1 MPKLLLSLAL
11 GLLAAVTAQ
20 AQNAP
25 ANPAAARAPAN
36 APGNAPGT
44 APARPAPAP
53 NCLVSEFRAMA
64 LGTHDLKERGSK
76 ATDWLRR
83 NLAGCSEDQLRII
96 YANRSNWLGN
106 ADSMQLTSQIEGA
119 LEARLRNRP
128 EQLAQ
133 LFSAPPPRPPA
144 SETLRAGDLA
154 PRPAPVVG
162 GTPAVVQQTAGTPAT
177 SPAVAPAVAGP
188 VATPP
193 GRPPAAGAPTAEA
206 KKPEP
211 GKFFDP
217 GLRKS
222 IQDYFTAN
230 RGNGPCPSGLILKNS
245 RCESSQAQRSWKI
258 GQALPASLST
268 RPLPARLLEAL
279 GPTPQGHSY
288 VQVDGDILLL
298 AEDGKTVVDAVLD
311 LGQISPR
318 S

>member
-1 MPKLLLSLAL
+1 MLKGPMPKLLLSLTF
-11 GLLAAVTAQ
+11 GLLAALSAQ

-25 ANPAAARAPAN
+25 ANPAAGRAPA
-36 APGNAPGT
+36 G
-44 APARPAPAP
+44 APARPAS
-53 NCLVSEFRAMA
+53 NCLVTEFRAMA

-76 ATDWLRR
+76 AADWLRR
-83 NLAGCSEDQLRII
+83 NLAGCSEEQVRII
-96 YANRSNWLGN
+96 YANRSNWLGH
-106 ADSMQLTSQIEGA
+106 ADSIQLTSQIEGA
-119 LEARLRNRP
+119 LEARLRNKP

-133 LFSAPPPRPPA
+133 LFSAPPRPAA
-144 SETLRAGDLA
+144 SETVRAGDLA
-154 PRPAPVVG
+154 PAPAPVVG
-162 GTPAVVQQTAGTPAT
+162 GTPAVLQGA
-177 SPAVAPAVAGP
+177 SPAAAPVVA
-188 VATPP
+188 ATPP
-193 GRPPAAGAPTAEA
+193 GRTATPIPAAA

-211 GKFFDP
+211 GKFFEP

-230 RGNGPCPSGLILKNS
+230 RGNGPCPAGLVLKNA

-288 VQVDGDILLL
+288 VQVEGDILLL

>member
-1 MPKLLLSLAL
+1 MPKLLLSLSF
-11 GLLAAVTAQ
+11 GLLAALSAQ

-25 ANPAAARAPAN
+25 ANPAAGRAPAG
-36 APGNAPGT
+36 AAAA
-44 APARPAPAP
+44 APARPAP
-53 NCLVSEFRAMA
+53 NCLVTEFRAMA

-76 ATDWLRR
+76 AAEWLRR
-83 NLAGCSEDQLRII
+83 NLAGCSEEQVRII
-96 YANRSNWLGN
+96 YANRSNWLGH
-106 ADSMQLTSQIEGA
+106 ADSIQLTSLIEGA
-119 LEARLRNRP
+119 LESRLRNKP

-133 LFSAPPPRPPA
+133 LFSAPPRLAA
-144 SETLRAGDLA
+144 SETVRAGDLA
-154 PRPAPVVG
+154 PTPAPVVG
-162 GTPAVVQQTAGTPAT
+162 GTPAVLQGA
-177 SPAVAPAVAGP
+177 SPAAAPVVAGGPAAAP
-188 VATPP
+188 VVAGTPP
-193 GRPPAAGAPTAEA
+193 GRPATPIPAAE

-211 GKFFDP
+211 GKFFEP

-230 RGNGPCPSGLILKNS
+230 RGNGPCPAGLVLKNA

>member
-1 MPKLLLSLAL
+1 
-11 GLLAAVTAQ
+11 V
-20 AQNAP
+20 
-25 ANPAAARAPAN
+25 
-36 APGNAPGT
+36 
-44 APARPAPAP
+44 
-53 NCLVSEFRAMA
+53 
-64 LGTHDLKERGSK
+64 
-76 ATDWLRR
+76 
-83 NLAGCSEDQLRII
+83 
-96 YANRSNWLGN
+96 
-106 ADSMQLTSQIEGA
+106 AD
-119 LEARLRNRP
+119 
-128 EQLAQ
+128 
-133 LFSAPPPRPPA
+133 
-144 SETLRAGDLA
+144 
-154 PRPAPVVG
+154 
-162 GTPAVVQQTAGTPAT
+162 
-177 SPAVAPAVAGP
+177 
-188 VATPP
+188 
-193 GRPPAAGAPTAEA
+193 A

-230 RGNGPCPSGLILKNS
+230 RGNGPCPGGLVLKNA

-279 GPTPQGHSY
+279 GPTPQGYSF

>member
-1 MPKLLLSLAL
+1 MPKLLLSLTF
-11 GLLAAVTAQ
+11 GLLAALSAQ

-25 ANPAAARAPAN
+25 ANPAAGRAQAGVPA
-36 APGNAPGT
+36 G
-44 APARPAPAP
+44 APARPAS
-53 NCLVSEFRAMA
+53 NCLVTEFRAIA

-76 ATDWLRR
+76 AADWLRR

-119 LEARLRNRP
+119 LEARLRNKP

-133 LFSAPPPRPPA
+133 LFSAPPRPAA
-144 SETLRAGDLA
+144 SETVRAGDLA

-162 GTPAVVQQTAGTPAT
+162 GTPAVVQAAGATAAAPTV
-177 SPAVAPAVAGP
+177 AVAVP

-193 GRPPAAGAPTAEA
+193 GRPAADG

-230 RGNGPCPSGLILKNS
+230 RGNGPCPGGLVLKNA

-279 GPTPQGHSY
+279 GPTPQGYSF

>member
-1 MPKLLLSLAL
+1 MLKGPMPKLLLSLTF
-11 GLLAAVTAQ
+11 GLLAALSAQ

-25 ANPAAARAPAN
+25 ANPAGNQAAGRAPA
-36 APGNAPGT
+36 G
-44 APARPAPAP
+44 APARPAS
-53 NCLVSEFRAMA
+53 NCLVTEFRAIA

-76 ATDWLRR
+76 AADWLRR
-83 NLAGCSEDQLRII
+83 NLAGCSEEQVRII
-96 YANRSNWLGN
+96 YANRSNWLGH
-106 ADSMQLTSQIEGA
+106 AESIQLTSQIEGA
-119 LEARLRNRP
+119 LEARLRNKP

-133 LFSAPPPRPPA
+133 LFSAPPRPAA
-144 SETLRAGDLA
+144 SETVRAGDLA
-154 PRPAPVVG
+154 PAPAPVVG
-162 GTPAVVQQTAGTPAT
+162 GTPAVLQGAGPA
-177 SPAVAPAVAGP
+177 AAPVVAGGPAAAP
-188 VATPP
+188 VVAGTPP
-193 GRPPAAGAPTAEA
+193 GRPATPISAAD

-211 GKFFDP
+211 GKFFEP

-230 RGNGPCPSGLILKNS
+230 RGNGPCPAGLVLKNA

>member
-1 MPKLLLSLAL
+1 MPKLLLSLAF
-11 GLLAAVTAQ
+11 GLLAALGAQ

-25 ANPAAARAPAN
+25 ANPAAGRAPAN
-36 APGNAPGT
+36 AQAN
-44 APARPAPAP
+44 APARPAAAP

-64 LGTHDLKERGSK
+64 LGTHDLKERGTK
-76 ATDWLRR
+76 AAEWLRR
-83 NLAGCSEDQLRII
+83 NLAGCSEEQLRII

-133 LFSAPPPRPPA
+133 LFSAPPPRPAA
-144 SETLRAGDLA
+144 SETVRAGDLA

-162 GTPAVVQQTAGTPAT
+162 GTPAVVQQTAGAT
-177 SPAVAPAVAGP
+177 AGAPTVAVAVP

-193 GRPPAAGAPTAEA
+193 GRPPAAGGPAAEA

-230 RGNGPCPSGLILKNS
+230 RGNGPCPAGLVLKNA
-245 RCESSQAQRSWKI
+245 RCESSQAQRSWKV

-279 GPTPQGHSY
+279 GPTPQGHSF

>member
-1 MPKLLLSLAL
+1 MPKLLLSLAF
-11 GLLAAVTAQ
+11 GLLAALGAQ

-25 ANPAAARAPAN
+25 ANPAAGRAPAN
-36 APGNAPGT
+36 AQAN
-44 APARPAPAP
+44 APARPAAAP

-64 LGTHDLKERGSK
+64 LGTHDLKERGTK
-76 ATDWLRR
+76 AAEWLRR
-83 NLAGCSEDQLRII
+83 NLAGCSEEQLRII

-133 LFSAPPPRPPA
+133 LFSAPPPRPAA
-144 SETLRAGDLA
+144 SETVRAGDLA

-162 GTPAVVQQTAGTPAT
+162 GTPAVVQQTAGAT
-177 SPAVAPAVAGP
+177 AGAPTVAVAVP

-193 GRPPAAGAPTAEA
+193 GRPPAAGGPAAEA

-230 RGNGPCPSGLILKNS
+230 RGNGPCPAGLVLKNA
-245 RCESSQAQRSWKI
+245 RCESSQAQRSWKV

-279 GPTPQGHSY
+279 GPTPQGYSF

>member
-1 MPKLLLSLAL
+1 
-11 GLLAAVTAQ
+11 
-20 AQNAP
+20 
-25 ANPAAARAPAN
+25 
-36 APGNAPGT
+36 
-44 APARPAPAP
+44 
-53 NCLVSEFRAMA
+53 MA
-64 LGTHDLKERGSK
+64 LGTHDLKERGTK
-76 ATDWLRR
+76 AAEWLRR
-83 NLAGCSEDQLRII
+83 NLAGCSEEQLRII
-96 YANRSNWLGN
+96 HANRSNWLGH

-119 LEARLRNRP
+119 LEARLRNKP

-133 LFSAPPPRPPA
+133 LFSAPPPRPAA
-144 SETLRAGDLA
+144 SETVRAGDLA

-162 GTPAVVQQTAGTPAT
+162 GTPAVVQAAGATAAAPTV
-177 SPAVAPAVAGP
+177 AVAVP

-193 GRPPAAGAPTAEA
+193 GRPAADG

-230 RGNGPCPSGLILKNS
+230 RGNGPCPGGLVLKNA

-279 GPTPQGHSY
+279 GPTPQGYSF

>member
-1 MPKLLLSLAL
+1 MPKLLLSLSF
-11 GLLAAVTAQ
+11 GLLAALSAQ

-25 ANPAAARAPAN
+25 ANPAAGRAPAGAAAA
-36 APGNAPGT
+36 APV
-44 APARPAPAP
+44 RPAP
-53 NCLVSEFRAMA
+53 NCLVTEFRAMA

-76 ATDWLRR
+76 AAEWLRR
-83 NLAGCSEDQLRII
+83 NLAGCSEEQVRII
-96 YANRSNWLGN
+96 YANRSNWLGH
-106 ADSMQLTSQIEGA
+106 ADSIQLTSLIEGA
-119 LEARLRNRP
+119 LESRLRNKP

-133 LFSAPPPRPPA
+133 LFSAPPRPAA
-144 SETLRAGDLA
+144 SETVRAGDLA
-154 PRPAPVVG
+154 PAPAPVVG
-162 GTPAVVQQTAGTPAT
+162 GTPAVLQGAGPA
-177 SPAVAPAVAGP
+177 AAPVVAGGP
-188 VATPP
+188 AATRVVAATPP
-193 GRPPAAGAPTAEA
+193 GRPATPVPAAD

-211 GKFFDP
+211 GKFFEP

-222 IQDYFTAN
+222 IQDYYTAN
-230 RGNGPCPSGLILKNS
+230 RGNGPCPAGLVLKNA

>member
-1 MPKLLLSLAL
+1 MPKFLLSLTF
-11 GLLAAVTAQ
+11 GLLSALSAQ

-25 ANPAAARAPAN
+25 ANPAAGRAPA
-36 APGNAPGT
+36 G
-44 APARPAPAP
+44 APARPAS
-53 NCLVSEFRAMA
+53 NCLVTEFRAMA
-64 LGTHDLKERGSK
+64 LGTHDLKERGNK
-76 ATDWLRR
+76 AAEWLRR
-83 NLAGCSEDQLRII
+83 NLPGCSEEQVRII
-96 YANRSNWLGN
+96 YANRSNWLGH
-106 ADSMQLTSQIEGA
+106 ADSIQLTSQIEGA
-119 LEARLRNRP
+119 LEARLRNKP

-133 LFSAPPPRPPA
+133 LFSAPPRPAA
-144 SETLRAGDLA
+144 SETVRAGDLA
-154 PRPAPVVG
+154 PAPAPVVG
-162 GTPAVVQQTAGTPAT
+162 GTPAVLQG
-177 SPAVAPAVAGP
+177 AGP
-188 VATPP
+188 AAAPVVAAAPP
-193 GRPPAAGAPTAEA
+193 GRPTTPIPATD

-230 RGNGPCPSGLILKNS
+230 RGNGPCPAGLVLKNA

-279 GPTPQGHSY
+279 GPTPKGHSY
-288 VQVDGDILLL
+288 VQVEGDILLL
-298 AEDGKTVVDAVLD
+298 GEDGKTVVDAVLD

>member
-1 MPKLLLSLAL
+1 MPKSLLSLAF
-11 GLLAAVTAQ
+11 GLLTALGVQ

-25 ANPAAARAPAN
+25 ANPGAARAPAN
-36 APGNAPGT
+36 AQANTQAN
-44 APARPAPAP
+44 APARAAAAP

-64 LGTHDLKERGSK
+64 LGTHDLKERGTK
-76 ATDWLRR
+76 AAEWLRR
-83 NLAGCSEDQLRII
+83 NLAGCSEEQLRII
-96 YANRSNWLGN
+96 HANRSNWLGH

-119 LEARLRNRP
+119 LEARLRNKP

-133 LFSAPPPRPPA
+133 LFSAPPRPAA
-144 SETLRAGDLA
+144 SETVRAGDLA

-162 GTPAVVQQTAGTPAT
+162 GTPAVVQAAGATAGAPTG
-177 SPAVAPAVAGP
+177 AVAVP
-188 VATPP
+188 VPTPP
-193 GRPPAAGAPTAEA
+193 GRPTAAGGPVADA

-230 RGNGPCPSGLILKNS
+230 RGNGPCPGGLVLKNA

-279 GPTPQGHSY
+279 GPTPQGYSF

>member
-1 MPKLLLSLAL
+1 MHKLFLPLAF
-11 GLLAAVTAQ
+11 GLLAALTAQ

-25 ANPAAARAPAN
+25 ANPAGR
-36 APGNAPGT
+36 APGNAAANAPASAPANG
-44 APARPAPAP
+44 PARPAAAPAP

-76 ATDWLRR
+76 AADWLRR
-83 NLAGCSEDQLRII
+83 NLANCSEEQLRII
-96 YANRSNWLGN
+96 HANRSNWLGH
-106 ADSMQLTSQIEGA
+106 AESMQLTSQIEGA

-133 LFSAPPPRPPA
+133 LFSAPPRPA
-144 SETLRAGDLA
+144 TSETVRAGDLA

-162 GTPAVVQQTAGTPAT
+162 GTPAVVQQGAGAPA
-177 SPAVAPAVAGP
+177 AVAPAVT
-188 VATPP
+188 VVTQP
-193 GRPPAAGAPTAEA
+193 GRPATPGGPTPEG
-206 KKPEP
+206 KRPEP

-217 GLRKS
+217 ALRKS

-230 RGNGPCPSGLILKNS
+230 RGNGPCPAGLVLKNA

-311 LGQISPR
+311 LGQINPR